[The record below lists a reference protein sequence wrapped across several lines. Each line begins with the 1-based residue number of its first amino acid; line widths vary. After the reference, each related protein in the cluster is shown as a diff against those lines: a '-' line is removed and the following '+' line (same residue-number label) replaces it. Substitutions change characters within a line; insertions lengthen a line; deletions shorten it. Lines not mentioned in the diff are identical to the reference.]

1 MDDCTAL
8 LVSSGGSGLPGGARP
23 AAAAASAADIRR
35 DPAAGKATNRTD
47 FSSATSGDFMPIVT
61 DKKTG
66 EVAAR
71 GVWYGAPLGDFL
83 EPSGTLWDG
92 L

>member
-1 MDDCTAL
+1 MEDCTAL
-8 LVSSGGSGLPGGARP
+8 LVSSSGSGLPGGARP

-35 DPAAGKATNRTD
+35 EPLEKNATNRTVCLGNFGRLIGD
-47 FSSATSGDFMPIVT
+47 KSA
-61 DKKTG
+61 KKTG

-83 EPSGTLWDG
+83 EPSGTRWDG
-92 L
+92 F

>member
-1 MDDCTAL
+1 MEDCTAL

-35 DPAAGKATNRTD
+35 EPLEKKATNRTVLPRQLR
-47 FSSATSGDFMPIVT
+47 ATYRGQVGE
-61 DKKTG
+61 KTG

-83 EPSGTLWDG
+83 EPSGTRWDG
-92 L
+92 F